1 MPEGRRD
8 HVTNSN
14 FQSRYVPIG
23 TLEKWAMFLLS
34 TFIHLFSIIT
44 RIITYIP
51 SYIYFVG
58 IAFMFTTFLVLLF
71 QSKNWFLQAMDF
83 EEEKNVTFSIL
94 SETHL
99 DFILTFPRGFW
110 LCNSR
115 LIFNIEFLLLKPIQ
129 ESYSSRDPD
138 TS

>member
-1 MPEGRRD
+1 MLKLKSGCLKEEGTMLQIQIFK
-8 HVTNSN
+8 VGTG
-14 FQSRYVPIG
+14 VP

-71 QSKNWFLQAMDF
+71 QSK
-83 EEEKNVTFSIL
+83 
-94 SETHL
+94 
-99 DFILTFPRGFW
+99 
-110 LCNSR
+110 
-115 LIFNIEFLLLKPIQ
+115 
-129 ESYSSRDPD
+129 Y
-138 TS
+138 